1 LRETGFAPTG
11 QADGSRN
18 ARPVSPR
25 IATAPSATSPPPLVR
40 AYTADRRIPRATRA
54 AEGELR
60 ARPREPDHPSAQR
73 RPPITRENKP
83 DSVVA
88 RTGVEG
94 IQSRADTRSEQENKV
109 KPITLE
115 EPPSASA
122 TGLAT
127 RFADGLHPRHVA
139 RMLRRAARVA
149 YNGELVR
156 AAAIVDQVLARR

>member
-1 LRETGFAPTG
+1 MKMA
-11 QADGSRN
+11 QSHIAN
-18 ARPVSPR
+18 AR
-25 IATAPSATSPPPLVR
+25 L
-40 AYTADRRIPRATRA
+40 
-54 AEGELR
+54 L
-60 ARPREPDHPSAQR
+60 PDHGFDPRVGPPTTNLPQGGAKPDDPSAQR
-73 RPPITRENKP
+73 RSPITRENKL

-94 IQSRADTRSEQENKV
+94 IRSRADARSERENKG
-109 KPITLE
+109 KPLTLE

-139 RMLRRAARVA
+139 RTLRRAARMA